1 MPREREK
8 CDTYVLR
15 ATSDYFLLGYA
26 RNRLKVGQRPTMRQV
41 KGAGSNVKFVGRN
54 FIRKRP

>member
-8 CDTYVLR
+8 CDNYVLR

-26 RNRLKVGQRPTMRQV
+26 RNRQRPTM